1 MPSGPETR
9 DRAVRAIAI
18 ASRLFE
24 QVCQDTG
31 LSLPQYR
38 LLLWVR
44 AGPRRAAE
52 LAERIAVRRPT
63 VTALVDGLSEQGYLQ
78 RRPVEGDRRGIKLE
92 LTDAGL
98 AALDETESR
107 LGRLLDDVAK
117 AGDRRR
123 LLDGLDEL
131 ATVLEVE
138 LERRGT
144 LPRR

>member
-1 MPSGPETR
+1 MPRGPDTR
-9 DRAVRAIAI
+9 ARAVRAIAV
-18 ASRLFE
+18 AGRLFE
-24 QVCQDTG
+24 QACQEAD

-52 LAERIAVRRPT
+52 LAERTAVRRPT
-63 VTALVDGLSEQGYLQ
+63 VTALVDGLAERGYL
-78 RRPVEGDRRGIKLE
+78 RRIPVEGDRRGIQLA

-98 AALDETESR
+98 AALDGAERR
-107 LGRLLDDVAK
+107 LGELLDDLAK

-123 LLDGLDEL
+123 ILDGLDEL
-131 ATVLEVE
+131 AEVLEIE

>member
-1 MPSGPETR
+1 MPSAPDTR
-9 DRAVRAIAI
+9 ARAVRALAI
-18 ASRLFE
+18 TSRLFE
-24 QVCQDTG
+24 QACQEAG

-63 VTALVDGLSEQGYLQ
+63 VTALVDGLSEQGYV
-78 RRPVEGDRRGIKLE
+78 RRIPVEGDRRGIKLE
-92 LTDAGL
+92 LTDEGL
-98 AALDETESR
+98 AALDAAEAT
-107 LGRLLDDVAK
+107 LGELLDAIAK

-123 LLDGLDEL
+123 ILDGLDEL
-131 ATVLEVE
+131 AEVLEIE